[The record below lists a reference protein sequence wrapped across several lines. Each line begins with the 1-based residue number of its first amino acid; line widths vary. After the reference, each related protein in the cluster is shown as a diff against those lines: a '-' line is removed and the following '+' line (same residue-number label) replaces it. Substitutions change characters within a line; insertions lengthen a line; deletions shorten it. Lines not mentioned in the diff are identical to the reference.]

1 MSHNL
6 YVTFEGMRN
15 GELDRRIDRIC
26 DGVGAERGDSG
37 TWMIPPYASEEE
49 FKVPNDGVTRFV
61 AEFREL
67 GLKDL
72 SIQDED
78 EFELG
83 DGSELCG

>member
-1 MSHNL
+1 
-6 YVTFEGMRN
+6 
-15 GELDRRIDRIC
+15 
-26 DGVGAERGDSG
+26 
-37 TWMIPPYASEEE
+37 MIPPYASEEE